1 MMPLPEQI
9 DKSRLPKHVAII
21 MDGNGRW
28 ARKQGEER
36 TFGHRSAVSSVRAA
50 TEGCAELGIQFLTL
64 YAFSTENWSR
74 PKEEV
79 DALMELMVETIHGE
93 LETLMKNNIRLR
105 TIGEISELPPKCFR
119 ELKDAMDQT
128 QNNHGLTLIIAVNY
142 SSRWELTEAM
152 KKIARD
158 VALGD
163 LNPNAISEKTI
174 SSYLETHDYPDPELM
189 IRTSGEQRLSN
200 YLLWQLAYAELYFTP
215 VLWPDFTKE
224 DLYQAIIEYQK
235 RERRFGKTGEQLKVL

>member
-1 MMPLPEQI
+1 LGI
-9 DKSRLPKHVAII
+9 
-21 MDGNGRW
+21 
-28 ARKQGEER
+28 
-36 TFGHRSAVSSVRAA
+36 AVQYPQWSAA

-105 TIGEISELPPKCFR
+105 TIGEISQLPPKCFR

-128 QNNHGLTLIIAVNY
+128 QNNNGLTLIIAVNY

-152 KKIARD
+152 KKIAHD
-158 VALGD
+158 IALGD

-189 IRTSGEQRLSN
+189 IRTNGEQRLSN
-200 YLLWQLAYAELYFTP
+200 YLLATRLELYFTP
-215 VLWPDFTKE
+215 VLARFYEGRFIPGHHRVSKT
-224 DLYQAIIEYQK
+224 
-235 RERRFGKTGEQLKVL
+235 RTRFGKTVDN